1 MGKKNGKVKYARA
14 EKIEDH
20 PAVVCTD
27 IIGQTEA
34 FTAPRGRL
42 EMGGLLLGHVDE
54 KGNNV
59 AVCGFFPKQT
69 EESSG
74 YCEFNGMYN
83 AIAAAA
89 CDYAN
94 ETVKGEE
101 IPKLR
106 IIGWIHTHPDIG
118 IFLSGIDVDTFRMLR
133 NQCQNRRFMAVVVDP
148 LRGEHGVFLT
158 ERKSR
163 NFNDADGMF
172 SLNQELEGRYHA
184 LLDRLRSIQKER
196 GLDFLPCILPG
207 HLRGKRNAMGDRDD
221 IEIEL
226 RKGFFQLKKRIGQL
240 SSNSNQTVQEAKQAI
255 TQLQNQLQLLKK
267 ENRELQQKTNDLIGK
282 NTHSI
287 QHIENLETKL
297 LSIEKGIPDL
307 KGLQSE
313 INKSMKITHTESERT
328 IHKILQ
334 EIEESQLRIKDET
347 IEGVKAAIR
356 GARMKA
362 KMYTDKE
369 LKCLRE
375 ELRVITNGDIDITT
389 RKKIVD
395 TTNSQ
400 NKGATKEIGKQRLNK
415 PI

>member
-1 MGKKNGKVKYARA
+1 MGKKKGKGKYARV
-14 EKIEDH
+14 EKVEDH
-20 PAVVCTD
+20 PAIVCTN

-133 NQCQNRRFMAVVVDP
+133 NQCHNRRFMAVVVDP

-163 NFNDADGMF
+163 DFNDADGML

-226 RKGFFQLKKRIGQL
+226 RKGFFQLKKKIGQV
-240 SSNSNQTVQEAKQAI
+240 SSNSNQTVQDAKQAI
-255 TQLQNQLQLLKK
+255 TRLQNQLEVMIK
-267 ENRELQQKTNDLIGK
+267 ENRELRQKTNHLIGE
-282 NTHSI
+282 NTHTVQQI
-287 QHIENLETKL
+287 KNLEARL
-297 LSIEKGIPDL
+297 LSVEEGVPDL
-307 KGLQSE
+307 KNMKSE
-313 INKSMKITHTESERT
+313 FNKAMKQIHAENEKTMKTIQQEAMESKLRFKNEV
-328 IHKILQ
+328 
-334 EIEESQLRIKDET
+334 IEC
-347 IEGVKAAIR
+347 VKSHIR
-356 GARMKA
+356 GARTRA
-362 KMYTDKE
+362 KMYTDKQ

-375 ELRVITNGDIDITT
+375 DMGL
-389 RKKIVD
+389 
-395 TTNSQ
+395 TTNRGIGITIDKFTVLTPRREKTIMQ
-400 NKGATKEIGKQRLNK
+400 LEKLENKD
-415 PI
+415 

>member
-133 NQCQNRRFMAVVVDP
+133 NQCHNRRFMAVVVDP

-163 NFNDADGMF
+163 HFNDADGMF
-172 SLNQELEGRYHA
+172 SLNQKLEGRYHA

-240 SSNSNQTVQEAKQAI
+240 SSNSNQTVRDAKQAI
-255 TQLQNQLQLLKK
+255 THLQNQLEVMRK
-267 ENRELQQKTNDLIGK
+267 ENRELRQKTNDLIGEK
-282 NTHSI
+282 THTI
-287 QHIENLETKL
+287 QRLENLETKL
-297 LSIEKGIPDL
+297 SSIEKGIPDL
-307 KGLQSE
+307 KKMQSE
-313 INKSMKITHTESERT
+313 FNKVINLIRTENEKTMNT
-328 IHKILQ
+328 IQQ
-334 EIEESQLRIKDET
+334 EIIETQLRLKDET
-347 IEGVKAAIR
+347 IESVKAAIR
-356 GARMKA
+356 GARLRA
-362 KMYTDKE
+362 KMYTDE
-369 LKCLRE
+369 QLGCLRE
-375 ELRVITNGDIDITT
+375 DLRFITNGEINITT
-389 RKKIVD
+389 TKNTLLTPRTVKIMLQQEKLKNED
-395 TTNSQ
+395 
-400 NKGATKEIGKQRLNK
+400 
-415 PI
+415 

>member
-1 MGKKNGKVKYARA
+1 MGKKNGKIKYARA
-14 EKIEDH
+14 EKTEDH

-94 ETVKGEE
+94 ETVKGDE

-133 NQCQNRRFMAVVVDP
+133 NQCHNRRFMAVVVDP

-158 ERKSR
+158 ERKAR

-240 SSNSNQTVQEAKQAI
+240 SSNSNQAVQEGKQVI
-255 TQLQNQLQLLKK
+255 TSLQNQLEVMRK
-267 ENRELQQKTNDLIGK
+267 ENRELRQKTNDLIGEK
-282 NTHSI
+282 THAV
-287 QHIENLETKL
+287 QRFENLEARL
-297 LSIEKGIPDL
+297 LSVEKGVPDL
-307 KGLQSE
+307 KEMQLEFNKAINLIRDENKHAMNTLQQDV
-313 INKSMKITHTESERT
+313 K
-328 IHKILQ
+328 
-334 EIEESQLRIKDET
+334 ESQLRLENEIIKS
-347 IEGVKAAIR
+347 VKAVIR
-356 GARMKA
+356 GARLKA
-362 KMYTDKE
+362 KMYTDKQLE
-369 LKCLRE
+369 TLRE
-375 ELRVITNGDIDITT
+375 DLRFATNGKIDITT
-389 RKKIVD
+389 DKSMIITPLRAEIKLHRKKLG
-395 TTNSQ
+395 
-400 NKGATKEIGKQRLNK
+400 NKE
-415 PI
+415 

>member
-1 MGKKNGKVKYARA
+1 MGKKNGKIKFALA
-14 EKIEDH
+14 EKTEDH

-94 ETVKGEE
+94 DMVKGEE

-118 IFLSGIDVDTFRMLR
+118 IFLSGIDVNTFRMLR

-158 ERKSR
+158 EQKSR
-163 NFNDADGMF
+163 DFNDADGML

-221 IEIEL
+221 IEIEM
-226 RKGFFQLKKRIGQL
+226 RKGFFQLKKQIGQVN
-240 SSNSNQTVQEAKQAI
+240 SNSNKTIQNAKQSI
-255 TQLQNQLQLLKK
+255 TSLQKQLEMVRK
-267 ENRELQQKTNDLIGK
+267 ENRQLKQKTNDLVREK
-282 NTHSI
+282 DHAVH
-287 QHIENLETKL
+287 QLEILEERL
-297 LSIEKGIPDL
+297 LSIEKGIPNL
-307 KGLQSE
+307 KEKLSE
-313 INKSMKITHTESERT
+313 LDKSMSITRTEIERTIRTIQQEITESE
-328 IHKILQ
+328 
-334 EIEESQLRIKDET
+334 LRFKDEI
-347 IEGVKAAIR
+347 IEGVRSAIR

-362 KMYTDKE
+362 KKYTDE
-369 LKCLRE
+369 QLECIREDLRF
-375 ELRVITNGDIDITT
+375 ITNGKRDITT
-389 RKKIVD
+389 SKDALLIPRTIKIKV
-395 TTNSQ
+395 Q
-400 NKGATKEIGKQRLNK
+400 KNKLGNK
-415 PI
+415 D